1 MYDYTKSIHK
11 IDIVMKLYKEIFND
25 VFRETMDQLGIK
37 GSYLAERSGR
47 SRNNITEIRKG
58 KAFPAIGDFVELL
71 ILCEEE
77 KPGFFEEFARQLIGQ
92 SRRLTVSPEEF
103 VGSLDSSEF
112 GALMY
117 ACAARVNKSEISK
130 AA

>member
-1 MYDYTKSIHK
+1 
-11 IDIVMKLYKEIFND
+11 MKLYKEIFND
-25 VFRETMDQLGIK
+25 IFRETMDRLGLK
-37 GSYLAERSGR
+37 GTDLAERAGR

-58 KAFPAIGDFVELL
+58 KVFPAIGDFVELL
-71 ILCEEE
+71 MICEEAR
-77 KPGFFEEFARQLIGQ
+77 PGFFEEFARQLIGQ

-103 VGSLDSSEF
+103 VSSLDSSEF

-117 ACAARVNKSEISK
+117 ACAARVNQSDVPQ